1 MAKTSTVFKK
11 DYIEG
16 PDCSKPVVTAT
27 ATTNTSSASTT
38 PPNSITLE
46 GIVRDFSGYG
56 TTKHPDF
63 ERTQTELG
71 GYAVRKD
78 CVQKDLGS
86 DGKPLD
92 NPANDNCKISK
103 LGDWYNGTDPTKT
116 TTYSVTLTKDA
127 SGLYTFD
134 SKQLPGASNGGFF
147 PIDDKLLKNE
157 GQNHNFHF
165 TYEVHTKFTY
175 QKGQTFSFTGDDDV
189 WIFINNKLA
198 VDIGGVHGAS
208 SASVNLDTLGLTVGQ
223 TYPLDGFFAERHT
236 TESNFK
242 MQTNLPLVV
251 VEEKVGPDVWAHDPA
266 PDQGVEPN
274 TVSPT
279 LWISPD
285 VWVRNQNDGV
295 NKHQNVK
302 VGQDNFVNVNVANR
316 GALPAKDT
324 TVEVYRMN
332 KGAGLGNAW
341 PKGWDLVGTAKVTEL
356 APGASQRVV
365 VTWPSSTIPKPGHY
379 CFYVRLIN
387 ADDPIKANADTTN
400 ALQNTR
406 NSNNIVW
413 RNFDVVGLLTQVTS
427 KFEVMAQN
435 SKPTAA
441 KVNIAITEPE
451 KMLPNKGAKVVV
463 DLGPL
468 YSRWVSEGAKGNNIK
483 ALGGTE
489 VELLTSDA
497 KIIGIPMNA
506 DEEVQISVRVD
517 ATEPMPVAG
526 TSKEYHF
533 SMQEEVDGE
542 LAGGVDFLVQ
552 ARALDTDS
560 DGDGIKDV
568 NDEDN
573 DNDGIPDTWEV
584 ENDLNPLD
592 ATDASADADQDG
604 ASNLVEYQNKTNP
617 RLATSVPRVDV
628 WVSDPTPDQG
638 VEPNTVSKD
647 IWVSPDIWLRNQN
660 DGSLQH
666 QNVKQGQ
673 DNFVSVRVKNRGNLA
688 AKNTK
693 VEVYY
698 IKASLGRAW
707 PKDWTLVGTTMV
719 DDLAPAGQK
728 MVVIPWTK
736 EKVPGPGHYC
746 FYVRLLNDADPMTFK
761 EINNAEQNT
770 RNNNNI
776 AWRNFDIV
784 GLLNQVSSKFAVTV
798 QNSKTTPAKIDLV
811 IDEPEKMLDNKGA
824 RAIIDLG
831 PLFDRWQ
838 AAGGKGENVKAIGG
852 TEVEL
857 LTTTAKIL
865 GIPMQPEE
873 ELPIDVRV
881 EALQPMPVA
890 GVSHEYHFSMQE
902 LEDGEVAGGV
912 DFIVETRALDTDSDG
927 DGIKD
932 VNDDDNDNDSIPDAW
947 EIENGLNP
955 LDATDATE
963 DADKDGASN
972 LVEYQ
977 NKTNPRLATS
987 VPRVDVWV
995 SDPTPDQGVEPNTV
1009 SKDIWVSPDV
1019 WLRNQNDGSLQHQN
1033 VKQGQDNFVSVRV
1046 RNRGNMAAKNTKV
1059 EVYYIKASLGRA
1071 WPKDWTLV
1079 GTAMVDDLAP
1089 AGQKMVVIPWTKDK
1103 VPGPGHYCFYV
1114 RLLNDADPMTFP
1126 EGRNSEQNTR
1136 NNNNIAWRN
1145 FDIVGLLNKVTDKF
1159 VVTVQNPNTKPSP
1172 INLVFK
1178 EPEGFVK
1185 QDGAKV
1191 RVDLGDLFKRWQDAG
1206 GQGENVKVVEGTT
1219 QVELSDTPAT
1229 IIGIPMDSEEEL
1241 PIMME
1246 VEATQPVPVEGESH
1260 EYHFSIQEV
1269 VDNEVIGGVDTTIVA
1284 RALDT
1289 DSDGDGIKDV
1299 EDEDND
1305 NDGIPDAWEIE
1316 HGLNP
1321 LDNVD
1326 AEETGPTG
1334 NSNLEE
1340 YQRSLNSD
1348 DNTGNQGGGGTP
1360 EETSPWAASFT
1371 GGFYNVD
1378 TSVCSYLPKAVQD
1391 KNGKLTGWAMPQWI
1405 PIKGWLETANAN
1417 GDKTGDL
1424 KVKVSSLENAK
1435 FCPAGAMT
1443 TGSCTPE
1450 EATSEQEFTT
1460 DASGKVDFIVMAWWP
1475 GVSNETITKGKAAT
1489 TAEEIQQYRVENL
1502 YNVIV
1507 KGGKTGE
1514 DTLQGSLSKDF
1525 SWNPSMIG
1533 NGCALTFSGPGS
1545 SRNTREGK

>member
-1 MAKTSTVFKK
+1 MKLFTQRRLALAIIAALAAPASTVVYAG
-11 DYIEG
+11 DMTDLGI
-16 PDCSKPVVTAT
+16 
-27 ATTNTSSASTT
+27 TT

-63 ERTQTELG
+63 EKTSTELG

-86 DGKPLD
+86 DGKPTD

-127 SGLYTFD
+127 NGVYTFD
-134 SKQLPGASNGGFF
+134 SSKLPGTSNGGFF
-147 PIDDKLLKNE
+147 PIDGKLLKNE
-157 GQNHNFHF
+157 GQRHNYHF

-175 QKGQTFSFTGDDDV
+175 QKGQTFSFSGDDDV
-189 WIFINNKLA
+189 WIFINNKLV
-198 VDIGGVHGAS
+198 VDIGGVHSAS
-208 SASVNLDTLGLTVGQ
+208 SAAVKLDDLGLTVGQ

-266 PDQGVEPN
+266 PDQGAEPN
-274 TVSPT
+274 TVSRT
-279 LWISPD
+279 LWVSPD

-341 PKGWDLVGTAKVTEL
+341 PKGWDLVGTAKVAEL

-365 VTWPSSTIPKPGHY
+365 VTWPSNTIPKPGHY
-379 CFYVRLIN
+379 CFYVRLIS
-387 ADDPIKANADTTN
+387 ADDPIKPNADTTN

-413 RNFDVVGLLTQVTS
+413 RNFDVVGLLTQATS

-451 KMLPNKGAKVVV
+451 NMLPNKGARVVV

-506 DEEVQISVRVD
+506 EEEVQISVRVD

-560 DGDGIKDV
+560 DGDGTKDV
-568 NDEDN
+568 ADD
-573 DNDGIPDTWEV
+573 DDDGDAIPDAWEM
-584 ENDLNPLD
+584 ENGLNPLD
-592 ATDASADADQDG
+592 KVDATEDADKDG

-628 WVSDPTPDQG
+628 WVADPTPDSG
-638 VEPNTVSKD
+638 VEPNTVSKN

-660 DGSLQH
+660 DGNLQH

-707 PKDWTLVGTTMV
+707 PKDWTLVGTAMV
-719 DDLAPAGQK
+719 DDLAPAGQT

-736 EKVPGPGHYC
+736 DQVPGPGHYC
-746 FYVRLLNDADPMTFK
+746 FYVRLLNDADPMT
-761 EINNAEQNT
+761 
-770 RNNNNI
+770 
-776 AWRNFDIV
+776 
-784 GLLNQVSSKFAVTV
+784 
-798 QNSKTTPAKIDLV
+798 
-811 IDEPEKMLDNKGA
+811 
-824 RAIIDLG
+824 
-831 PLFDRWQ
+831 
-838 AAGGKGENVKAIGG
+838 
-852 TEVEL
+852 
-857 LTTTAKIL
+857 
-865 GIPMQPEE
+865 
-873 ELPIDVRV
+873 
-881 EALQPMPVA
+881 
-890 GVSHEYHFSMQE
+890 Y
-902 LEDGEVAGGV
+902 
-912 DFIVETRALDTDSDG
+912 
-927 DGIKD
+927 
-932 VNDDDNDNDSIPDAW
+932 
-947 EIENGLNP
+947 
-955 LDATDATE
+955 
-963 DADKDGASN
+963 
-972 LVEYQ
+972 
-977 NKTNPRLATS
+977 
-987 VPRVDVWV
+987 
-995 SDPTPDQGVEPNTV
+995 
-1009 SKDIWVSPDV
+1009 
-1019 WLRNQNDGSLQHQN
+1019 
-1033 VKQGQDNFVSVRV
+1033 
-1046 RNRGNMAAKNTKV
+1046 
-1059 EVYYIKASLGRA
+1059 
-1071 WPKDWTLV
+1071 
-1079 GTAMVDDLAP
+1079 
-1089 AGQKMVVIPWTKDK
+1089 
-1103 VPGPGHYCFYV
+1103 
-1114 RLLNDADPMTFP
+1114 P
-1126 EGRNSEQNTR
+1126 EGRNAEQNTR

-1159 VVTVQNPNTKPSP
+1159 AVTVQNPNTKPSP
-1172 INLVFK
+1172 IDLVFK
-1178 EPEGFVK
+1178 EPEGLVK

-1191 RVDLGDLFKRWQDAG
+1191 LVDLGDLFNRWQEAG
-1206 GQGENVKVVEGTT
+1206 GQGENIKVVAGTT

-1229 IIGIPMDSEEEL
+1229 ILGIPMDSEEEL
-1241 PIMME
+1241 PIT
-1246 VEATQPVPVEGESH
+1246 VQVDATKPVPVEGESH

-1269 VDNEVIGGVDTTIVA
+1269 VDGEVIGGVDSAIVA

-1289 DSDGDGIKDV
+1289 DSDGDGVKDV

-1305 NDGIPDAWEIE
+1305 NDSIPDAWEIE
-1316 HGLNP
+1316 QGLNP
-1321 LDNVD
+1321 LDTGD
-1326 AEETGPTG
+1326 AEEVGPTG
-1334 NSNLEE
+1334 ISNLEE

-1348 DNTGNQGGGGTP
+1348 ENTGTPGNNTGDNEGTP
-1360 EETSPWAASFT
+1360 ETPSPWAASFI
-1371 GGFYNVD
+1371 GGFYNAD

-1391 KNGKLTGWAMPQWI
+1391 KNGKLNGWAMPQWI
-1405 PIKGWLETANAN
+1405 PVKAWLETANAN
-1417 GDKTGDL
+1417 GEKTGGL
-1424 KVKVSSLENAK
+1424 KVQVSSLESTK

-1443 TGSCTPE
+1443 TGSCTAE
-1450 EATSEQEFTT
+1450 EATNEQEFTS
-1460 DASGKVDFIVMAWWP
+1460 DAGGKVDFVVMVWWP
-1475 GVSNETITKGKAAT
+1475 GVPKDALANGNNGK
-1489 TAEEIQQYRVENL
+1489 VENL
-1502 YNVIV
+1502 YRVTV
-1507 KGGKTGE
+1507 KGGQTGE
-1514 DTLQGSLSKDF
+1514 DVLQGNLSKDLLWT
-1525 SWNPSMIG
+1525 STMMN
-1533 NGCALTFSGPGS
+1533 NGCALTFSGPNS
-1545 SRNTREGK
+1545 SRNTR